1 MTLANKPL
9 HIVGLGG
16 TLRERSTSRWALQHA
31 LHAAETSGA
40 TTELLALY
48 DLNLPMFVPGKPIE
62 AYEPSV
68 ARLLAA
74 VRNADALI
82 ISTAGYHGTLVGATK
97 NALDFLEFLS
107 QDERPYIHEKVVGL
121 IATAGG
127 ELAAVNAINALVH
140 TVHALRG
147 TVAPLFVAI
156 PRPREV
162 FDTQGQIIDAKWAAR
177 LDQLGRL
184 VAETASKFQ
193 PTPVELDRSS
203 L

>member
-1 MTLANKPL
+1 MTLVNRQM

-16 TLRERSTSRWALQHA
+16 TLRERSTSRWALEHA
-31 LHAAETSGA
+31 LRAAETSGA
-40 TTELLALY
+40 DTELLALY
-48 DLNLPMFVPGKPIE
+48 DLDLPMFVPGKAVE
-62 AYEPSV
+62 AYGPSV
-68 ARLLAA
+68 ARLLEA
-74 VRNADALI
+74 VRSADALI
-82 ISTAGYHGTLVGATK
+82 VSTAGYHGTLVGATK

-140 TVHALRG
+140 TVHSLRG

-162 FDTQGQIIDAKWAAR
+162 FDAQGGIIDAKWAGR

-193 PTPVELDRSS
+193 PAVATLDRSA